1 MLSLAIYTLFY
12 LLFRALFVYKVSIL
26 FRPYSFWP
34 YFFFLLMEGN
44 MQMLTFYVSSILKL
58 NFFFRPIEKLEAV
71 IVYGLLFSIIL
82 FAVGG
87 YLLVYRSI
95 KKLIKYFADNV
106 NGSFQITI
114 YLLIEFG
121 FKNLCLGIIHS
132 LFRKKEM
139 LFVQLGSLFGVE
151 LLCLVNNAVFLS
163 RKGEFEYRMK
173 VWLIFCLNFMRII
186 LIFLLLAC

>member
-1 MLSLAIYTLFY
+1 
-12 LLFRALFVYKVSIL
+12 
-26 FRPYSFWP
+26 
-34 YFFFLLMEGN
+34 MEGN